1 MSNKEY
7 LGQVLVVDD
16 DPDIRSVLEASLVD
30 AGFSATTAEGIPSL
44 RSALLQRS
52 YDAILLDL
60 FLGDDDALTVLP
72 HIVQKYPY
80 TKVIMMSAQG
90 TVELA
95 VDALQKGASTFI
107 SKSKNSSEIVEELKK
122 RLNREAAEKDLSN
135 SLAEHG
141 IIGDSPAIQQTL
153 SQIERIKDVDSTV
166 LVVGESGTG
175 KELVAR
181 AIHNASKR
189 VGRRFEAINC
199 GAIPGTLL
207 ESELFGHKRGAFT
220 DAKADRKGIFQMCE
234 GGSLLLDE
242 IGEMPL
248 ELQVKLLRVLQE
260 REIQPLGAGRSVPVD
275 VRVIAA
281 TNRNPLD
288 EVRAGAFREDL
299 YYRLAVITIELPP
312 LRDRKSDIPQL
323 VNHFLL
329 KMKERFQKEI
339 TKPSRELEARLMA
352 YDWPGNIREL
362 QNAVERGVILS
373 KDGDLHIED
382 MFSSLDHKM
391 ERPKE
396 GKQVVLDE
404 KMFAKPLSDAKQ
416 DFEKEYLRQLL
427 EVTRGNIAEIAR
439 ISHRYRADIYR
450 LLSKHGLEWEE
461 FRS

>member
-16 DPDIRSVLEASLVD
+16 DPDIRNILEASLVD
-30 AGFSATTAEGIPSL
+30 AGFSATVAEDIPSL
-44 RSALLQRS
+44 RAALIQRS

-60 FLGDDDALTVLP
+60 FLGDDDSLSVLP

-90 TVELA
+90 TVEFA

-107 SKSKNSSEIVEELKK
+107 SKSKNSTEIVEELKK
-122 RLNREAAEKDLSN
+122 RLHRDPEQELGNT
-135 SLAEHG
+135 LAEHG

-153 SQIERIKDVDSTV
+153 SQIDRIKDVDSTV

-189 VGRRFEAINC
+189 ATRRFEAINC
-199 GAIPGTLL
+199 GAIPGNLL

-242 IGEMPL
+242 IGEMPM

-260 REIQPLGAGRSVPVD
+260 REIQPLGAGRSIPVD

-323 VNHFLL
+323 VNHFLM
-329 KMKERFQKEI
+329 KMRDRFQKQMAN
-339 TKPSRELEARLMA
+339 PSRELEARLMA

-373 KDGDLHIED
+373 KDGEMHIED
-382 MFSSLDHKM
+382 MFSSLDHKLD
-391 ERPKE
+391 RPKD